1 MALRC
6 EAVYYCSKRALT
18 GFKAPGRILW
28 YVSQSRDSLEK
39 SGIILSAI
47 RACSRLDKIVIG
59 NPKKLYKQYRR
70 LGIYNWKDLI
80 RTAHD
85 DLKKEIMAIQFSK
98 TELFKKPIT
107 FDKLQEI
114 IDRKFS
120 VQSLFKISKEE
131 FKAIY
136 NEGTLK
142 STEK

>member
-1 MALRC
+1 M
-6 EAVYYCSKRALT
+6 
-18 GFKAPGRILW
+18 
-28 YVSQSRDSLEK
+28 
-39 SGIILSAI
+39 
-47 RACSRLDKIVIG
+47 
-59 NPKKLYKQYRR
+59 
-70 LGIYNWKDLI
+70 I